1 MNEVYLVRP
10 QMALMKVMSWPPIGT
25 SFMLSAPV
33 NGIYVKASVNFDLF
47 PCHGDKQR
55 EEALKLRDKRRAAA
69 AL

>member
-33 NGIYVKASVNFDLF
+33 NGIYVKATVNFDLF
-47 PCHGDKQR
+47 PCHGGKQR